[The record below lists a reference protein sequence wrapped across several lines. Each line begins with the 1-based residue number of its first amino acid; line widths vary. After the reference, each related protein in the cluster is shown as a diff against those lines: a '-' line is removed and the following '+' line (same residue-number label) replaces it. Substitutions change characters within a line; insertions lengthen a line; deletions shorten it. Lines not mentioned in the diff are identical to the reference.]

1 MCGDL
6 LQVPPAHGTAA
17 LAAVQQE
24 CLSVLVHSSPG
35 MPGCCDGLGLY
46 VHGSLCLQHS
56 HKSSSIGFLREQDAL
71 FPQDAVMTGSRCA
84 LPKYLHPY
92 CKNNSSRMVF
102 YMKGINWPPASHQY
116 LSFSISYFLSLL
128 VAVKI
133 TKQVFKKCSCVL

>member
-56 HKSSSIGFLREQDAL
+56 HKSSSTGFLREQVL
-71 FPQDAVMTGSRCA
+71 PTRCSDDWEQM
-84 LPKYLHPY
+84 
-92 CKNNSSRMVF
+92 CTS
-102 YMKGINWPPASHQY
+102 
-116 LSFSISYFLSLL
+116 
-128 VAVKI
+128 
-133 TKQVFKKCSCVL
+133 QVFTPLL